1 MNQQAMLKKVRQMQK
16 EMEET
21 QQEICET
28 LFTESAGGVVSVTMK
43 GTKEIVKIEILDGF
57 EAEGPEDYEMLSDM
71 IVAASHKCYE
81 AVDKMTE
88 EKMAKYQAFFGSM
101 GMF

>member
-57 EAEGPEDYEMLSDM
+57 EAEGPEDFCHLVSHRLQ
-71 IVAASHKCYE
+71 AALPDERPYLFH
-81 AVDKMTE
+81 AVPARE
-88 EKMAKYQAFFGSM
+88 CGL
-101 GMF
+101 

>member
-1 MNQQAMLKKVRQMQK
+1 MNQQAMLRKVRQMQK

-21 QQEICET
+21 QQEIWNT
-28 LFTESAGGVVSVTMK
+28 TFSGTSGGIVTVSMK
-43 GTKEIVKIEILDGF
+43 GTKEIESVEIDANF
-57 EAEGPEDYEMLSDM
+57 EAESREDYEMLNDA
-71 IVAASHKCYE
+71 IVAACKKCYE
-81 AVDKMTE
+81 QIDKTTE